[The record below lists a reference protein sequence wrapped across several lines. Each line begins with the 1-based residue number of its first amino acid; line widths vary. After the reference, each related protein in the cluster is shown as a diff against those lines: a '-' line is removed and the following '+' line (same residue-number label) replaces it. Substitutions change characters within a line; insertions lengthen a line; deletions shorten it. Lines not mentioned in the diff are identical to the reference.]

1 LLWSHQS
8 RIDLI
13 FNINLQKQSVKACC
27 AVLCC
32 AVLCYAVLCRCR
44 DVDQLEAAMDST
56 DAQHLISAVAALQ
69 TATAAGS
76 AASANAT
83 AAQRSGRR
91 GVAARKA
98 AVAAEKAA
106 AETAAAGREMTHE
119 EAAAKAQVGI
129 SHSFLCLFMF
139 GKGVC

>member
-1 LLWSHQS
+1 MSSQANIMGCAIAGMLFSGSSIGKSPSTQS
-8 RIDLI
+8 E
-13 FNINLQKQSVKACC
+13 QQAV
-27 AVLCC
+27 VLCC
-32 AVLCYAVLCRCR
+32 CR

-56 DAQHLISAVAALQ
+56 DGQQLISAVASLQ
-69 TATAAGS
+69 AAAAAGS

-106 AETAAAGREMTHE
+106 AETAAAGKEMTHE
-119 EAAAKAQVGI
+119 GAAAKAQVGGTL
-129 SHSFLCLFMF
+129 LCM
-139 GKGVC
+139 VVAAM